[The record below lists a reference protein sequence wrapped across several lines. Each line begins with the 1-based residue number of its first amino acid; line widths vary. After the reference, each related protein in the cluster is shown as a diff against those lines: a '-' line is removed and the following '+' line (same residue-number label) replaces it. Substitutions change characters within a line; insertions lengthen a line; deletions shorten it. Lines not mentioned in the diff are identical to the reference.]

1 MLFALPTWH
10 GVCEGEAAEATGLG
24 AFKEYLTMTT
34 WTTLRPLTL
43 TAALLATLTLTAP
56 AIAQEPTVPAAAD
69 RLLLRSAQGEY
80 LLDDGRTL
88 RVHVG
93 VRRLG
98 VALDESPLETWRAES
113 AELLVSPDGLR
124 RVRLFR
130 NGDGSVERI
139 AFETDRVR

>member
-1 MLFALPTWH
+1 M
-10 GVCEGEAAEATGLG
+10 
-24 AFKEYLTMTT
+24 KT

-43 TAALLATLTLTAP
+43 TAAVLATLTLTAP

-69 RLLLRSAQGEY
+69 RALLRSAQGEY

-93 VRRLG
+93 ARRLG
-98 VALDESPLETWRAES
+98 VSLDESPLETWRAEN
-113 AELLVSPDGLR
+113 AELLVSPDGMR

-130 NGDGSVERI
+130 NGDGSVDRI
-139 AFETDRVR
+139 AFETDRAR

>member
-1 MLFALPTWH
+1 
-10 GVCEGEAAEATGLG
+10 
-24 AFKEYLTMTT
+24 MTT

-98 VALDESPLETWRAES
+98 VALDERRFTPPNIEARPS
-113 AELLVSPDGLR
+113 AGGARSR
-124 RVRLFR
+124 
-130 NGDGSVERI
+130 SY
-139 AFETDRVR
+139 T